1 MMKSLIAAAAVA
13 AGIFT
18 QACTADAKPVYGN
31 IGYDGAIIYTDVS
44 GKTKAETSSST
55 ERSSN
60 MMTTQRLLS

>member
-44 GKTKAETSSST
+44 GKTKSGDIFLE
-55 ERSSN
+55 
-60 MMTTQRLLS
+60 